1 MIDMTIQEIK
11 HIIKRKIINQMIIV
25 EAAVKDDN
33 YRIAYENVNLV
44 KAYIML
50 INEIQEGEYNASIK

>member
-1 MIDMTIQEIK
+1 MTIQEIK